1 MYPGMAFF
9 RACLSVQWR
18 GVSELN
24 VEKVINNNLVR
35 SLDDRNREVLV
46 MGCGLGF
53 KKKPGDVIEESR
65 IEKVYRLDSKQD
77 QDAMET
83 ILARVPLEVLQAFND
98 IVAYGKLSLHTE
110 LSDGLMVNLADHISF
125 ALERHRQGLDL
136 SNALL
141 GEIRSFYPH
150 EFDIGMQALD
160 IIRKHTGA
168 RLPQDEAGFI
178 ALHFI
183 SVASQINSMA
193 ETNEMM
199 QLIRKVLSLVEY
211 DCQIQLDR
219 NSLQYERFVT
229 HLKYFS
235 RRLFSAEMAESLE
248 TDPGLYQM
256 IKSQYKKAYLCA
268 LKIADLVNKTYGKN
282 LSNDEMVYLTIHIN
296 RLIELYRH
304 SHD

>member
-1 MYPGMAFF
+1 M
-9 RACLSVQWR
+9 
-18 GVSELN
+18 N

-35 SLDDRNREVLV
+35 SRDTRNREVLV

-53 KKKPGDVIEESR
+53 KKKPGDPIEEDR
-65 IEKVYRLDSKQD
+65 IEKVYRLDSRQD

-110 LSDGLMVNLADHISF
+110 LSDGLMVNLADHIAF
-125 ALERHRQGLDL
+125 ALERHGQGLDL

-141 GEIRSFYPH
+141 SEIRSFYPH
-150 EFDIGMQALD
+150 EYEIGMKALE
-160 IIRKHTGA
+160 IIRKHTGST
-168 RLPQDEAGFI
+168 LPRDEAGFI

-183 SVASQINSMA
+183 SVASQINSMS

-199 QLIRKVLSLVEY
+199 RLIRKVLSLVEY
-211 DCQIQLDR
+211 DCPIQLDR

-235 RRLFSAEMAESLE
+235 RRLFSEQTSTALE

-268 LKIADLVNKTYGKN
+268 LKVADLVRKEYGKTLN
-282 LSNDEMVYLTIHIN
+282 NDEMVYLTIHIN
-296 RLIELYRH
+296 RLIELYRQ
-304 SHD
+304 SRD